1 MKKAFGRLYKTLI
14 YLMLSMFCHA
24 AYADAK
30 RFDALISQIDNGQI
44 VLFDRLSAEPVI
56 KQLQQNLPKQDYLR
70 QSRIDIER
78 CLWLFSD
85 KPNEG
90 IKLASTYIQDERLQQ
105 HFAYLS
111 QFLQCRALHW
121 SYQGN
126 LAAQTADLQQAI
138 ALANKSEDRKSQAQ
152 ALLQMAEVHSTRGQH
167 ADALVLLFKSYQL
180 FQQLN
185 HHSGVSLALESIAT
199 AYRRMG
205 EFEKALEYLSKS
217 ERDYAQPKDKGRT
230 AFILQQKAFVFAEL
244 GDTAAARQ
252 LLIEVHQIYSD
263 LNEPLYAI
271 GVLVDRMWVINLEQ
285 KFAESLELAGQIEA
299 KLAQLQQQN
308 SDFILYNEDLFLMLK
323 AEALAETGQLELAK
337 PLFAKAEQLLQE
349 QGNSRYLLRLKK
361 AWAKAQAKAGDY
373 EAAYRHLMAAEI
385 IQNELNS
392 QLKQQREALLRY
404 QFDSEL
410 QSKTNQ
416 QLLAE
421 NQLSEQQVETLES
434 AQRWQY
440 IAIGLFVLLAFIAL
454 LYAISQINRN
464 RQLQILA
471 MTDELTQVANRRSI
485 LLYAEQ
491 VSGQAKTEQTPWS
504 LLLIDIDHFKICNDT
519 YGHNA
524 GDKVLVAVAQA
535 MQASLRHIDK
545 LGRSGGEE
553 FLVILPQTGAQSA
566 FDIAERIRLTIAE
579 LVFDAYPKLQI
590 TISIGATQAG
600 RHEEIKEVISR
611 ADSALYQAKSSGRD
625 RVILI

>member
-1 MKKAFGRLYKTLI
+1 MKRAFERLYKTLFF
-14 YLMLSMFCHA
+14 LMLSMISHA

-30 RFDALISQIDNGQI
+30 RFDDLVSQIDNGQI
-44 VLFDRLSAEPVI
+44 VLFDRWSAEPVI
-56 KQLQQNLPKQDYLR
+56 KQLQQNLPSQDFLR

-90 IKLASTYIQDERLQQ
+90 IRLADSYIQDERLQQ
-105 HFAYLS
+105 QFAFLS

-167 ADALVLLFKSYQL
+167 ADALLLLFQSYQY

-185 HHSGVSLALESIAT
+185 HHAGVSLTLESIAT

-217 ERDYAQPKDKGRT
+217 ERDYAQPKDKGRS

-244 GDTAAARQ
+244 GNTAAARQ
-252 LLIEVHQIYSD
+252 LLIEVHQIYVD

-308 SDFILYNEDLFLMLK
+308 AEFVLYNEDLFLMLK
-323 AEALAETGQLELAK
+323 AEALAETGQLALAK
-337 PLFAKAEQLLQE
+337 PLFVKAEQLLQE
-349 QGNSRYLLRLKK
+349 QNNTRYLLRLKK
-361 AWAKAQAKAGDY
+361 AWARAQAKAGDF
-373 EAAYRHLMAAEI
+373 ESAYRHLITAEI
-385 IQNELNS
+385 IQNDLNS

-454 LYAISQINRN
+454 FYAISQINRN

-491 VSGQAKTEQTPWS
+491 VSAQAKTEQTTWS

-519 YGHNA
+519 YGHDA
-524 GDKVLVAVAQA
+524 GDQVLIAVAQA
-535 MQASLRHIDK
+535 MQLSLRQSDK

-553 FLVILPQTGAQSA
+553 FLVILPQTGAQIA
-566 FDIAERIRLTIAE
+566 FDIAERIRLAIAE
-579 LVFDAYPKLQI
+579 LAFNPYPELQI

-611 ADSALYQAKSSGRD
+611 ADSALYQAKSSGRN